1 METYRFTTCP
11 SPVGRLT
18 LASDGENLVGLWLE
32 GQKYFGQ
39 PLLPGACVQD
49 GGLAVFRAARQ
60 WLDAYFAGEQ
70 PCPGALPLRP
80 AGSAFRQQVWA
91 LLCRIPYGATTTYG
105 ALAARL
111 AAQMGRPSMSSQ
123 AVGGAVGHNPISII
137 IPCHRVVGSHGS
149 LTGYAGGLAAKAAA
163 GARGRGHAP
172 AAHAPNRHGAVGA
185 RRAER
190 AAHRRPAAENAPRK
204 AAPGARGQ
212 GAGGTGLPAG
222 KGRGGLFGRKPGPVC
237 PAAGPARPVFMKME
251 KTGGSKRKQEKLKE
265 NLKIW
270 PEKMRKNT
278 GKSGKTENFAQI
290 FRKKH

>member
-149 LTGYAGGLAAKAAA
+149 LTGYAGALPPRRGCWRTRAWTCAGCTCPKPARRCRRTAGRTGRAQTACGGKCAAQSRARRARA
-163 GARGRGHAP
+163 GGRGHRPGSGKGPGRAFLAGSRAP
-172 AAHAPNRHGAVGA
+172 FAPLR
-185 RRAER
+185 
-190 AAHRRPAAENAPRK
+190 APR
-204 AAPGARGQ
+204 ARF
-212 GAGGTGLPAG
+212 L
-222 KGRGGLFGRKPGPVC
+222 
-237 PAAGPARPVFMKME
+237 
-251 KTGGSKRKQEKLKE
+251 
-265 NLKIW
+265 
-270 PEKMRKNT
+270 
-278 GKSGKTENFAQI
+278 
-290 FRKKH
+290 